1 MLIVDKETF
10 GPEVLEAQG
19 YVLVDYYSDGCVPC
33 QALLPELEVIA
44 EKHADK
50 AKFVKLNT
58 SKARRMAI
66 KQKVLGLPT
75 ITLYKDGAK
84 VAELTKD
91 DATAKNIEN
100 MLVENIK

>member
-1 MLIVDKETF
+1 MLIVDKGTF
-10 GPEVLEAQG
+10 EEEVLNAQG

-33 QALLPELEVIA
+33 QALLPALGEIA
-44 EKHADK
+44 EKNADK

-91 DATAKNIEN
+91 DATPKNIEA
-100 MLVENIK
+100 MLAENIK

>member
-10 GPEVLEAQG
+10 GPEVLESEG
-19 YVLVDYYSDGCVPC
+19 FVLVDYYSDGCVPC
-33 QALLPELEVIA
+33 QALLPELEAIA
-44 EKHADK
+44 EKNQDK

-58 SKARRMAI
+58 SKARRLAI

-75 ITLYKDGAK
+75 ITLYKNGEK

-91 DATAKNIEN
+91 DATAKNIEA
-100 MLVENIK
+100 MLAENIK